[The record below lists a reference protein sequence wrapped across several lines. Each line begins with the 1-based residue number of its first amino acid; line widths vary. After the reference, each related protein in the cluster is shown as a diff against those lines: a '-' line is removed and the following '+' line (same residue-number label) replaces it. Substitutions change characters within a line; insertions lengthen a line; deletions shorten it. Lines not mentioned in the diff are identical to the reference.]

1 MVTLDSIAVL
11 QHHASSSLMSTEHQV
26 PAASAVMLNLGKH
39 CMQDESIM
47 RKKYFNMMEDMKGK
61 IRVYA
66 RVRPMLEFERSRG
79 QKEALII
86 PDELSL
92 EHMWKDKKREFSFDA
107 VFSPS
112 TSQDKVWHDA
122 NDGSL
127 TSCFL

>member
-1 MVTLDSIAVL
+1 
-11 QHHASSSLMSTEHQV
+11 
-26 PAASAVMLNLGKH
+26 
-39 CMQDESIM
+39 MQDESIM

-122 NDGSL
+122 NDRSL
-127 TSCFL
+127 TSCFPSLTGSKRRKQLPKCSCFA

>member
-1 MVTLDSIAVL
+1 
-11 QHHASSSLMSTEHQV
+11 
-26 PAASAVMLNLGKH
+26 
-39 CMQDESIM
+39 M
-47 RKKYFNMMEDMKGK
+47 RKKYFNQMEDMKGK

-107 VFSPS
+107 VFSPATTQEKVVS
-112 TSQDKVWHDA
+112 HVLVVVVVLLQDLVDFVAQDNFCWAVSKSACLLWLPA
-122 NDGSL
+122 CL
-127 TSCFL
+127 

>member
-1 MVTLDSIAVL
+1 
-11 QHHASSSLMSTEHQV
+11 
-26 PAASAVMLNLGKH
+26 
-39 CMQDESIM
+39 M

-92 EHMWKDKKREFSFDA
+92 EHIWKDKKREYSFDA
-107 VFSPS
+107 VFSS
-112 TSQDKVWHDA
+112 ATSQEKVPTLSQPHIV
-122 NDGSL
+122 L
-127 TSCFL
+127 TIKTTITRLPRSW

>member
-1 MVTLDSIAVL
+1 
-11 QHHASSSLMSTEHQV
+11 
-26 PAASAVMLNLGKH
+26 
-39 CMQDESIM
+39 MQDESIM

-92 EHMWKDKKREFSFDA
+92 EHMWKDKKREYSFDA
-107 VFSPS
+107 VFSSATPQEKVPFQQTVSILVVMASVLPS
-112 TSQDKVWHDA
+112 WSSARYMQDLFRF
-122 NDGSL
+122 GSMSNL
-127 TSCFL
+127 KYVVQCTL

>member
-1 MVTLDSIAVL
+1 
-11 QHHASSSLMSTEHQV
+11 
-26 PAASAVMLNLGKH
+26 
-39 CMQDESIM
+39 M

-92 EHMWKDKKREFSFDA
+92 EHMWKDKKREYSFDA
-107 VFSPS
+107 VFSAT
-112 TSQDKVWHDA
+112 TSQDKVRLAGRCSSTFSH
-122 NDGSL
+122 SL
-127 TSCFL
+127 LSQSALCNIPRTGFATFMAINLSSI

>member
-1 MVTLDSIAVL
+1 
-11 QHHASSSLMSTEHQV
+11 
-26 PAASAVMLNLGKH
+26 
-39 CMQDESIM
+39 
-47 RKKYFNMMEDMKGK
+47 MKGK

-112 TSQDKVWHDA
+112 TSQDKVCHDT
-122 NDGSL
+122 NDCSL
-127 TSCFL
+127 TSCFSSLTDSKRRK

>member
-1 MVTLDSIAVL
+1 
-11 QHHASSSLMSTEHQV
+11 
-26 PAASAVMLNLGKH
+26 
-39 CMQDESIM
+39 M

-92 EHMWKDKKREFSFDA
+92 EHMWKDKKREYSFDA
-107 VFSPS
+107 VFSAT
-112 TSQDKVWHDA
+112 TSQDKVRLA
-122 NDGSL
+122 GCCSSSSCCSL
-127 TSCFL
+127 LSQLCDIPRTGFAAFMAINLYLNSST

>member
-1 MVTLDSIAVL
+1 
-11 QHHASSSLMSTEHQV
+11 
-26 PAASAVMLNLGKH
+26 
-39 CMQDESIM
+39 MQDESIM

-122 NDGSL
+122 NDHPL
-127 TSCFL
+127 IQVDFLL

>member
-1 MVTLDSIAVL
+1 
-11 QHHASSSLMSTEHQV
+11 
-26 PAASAVMLNLGKH
+26 
-39 CMQDESIM
+39 M

-112 TSQDKVWHDA
+112 TSQDKVRHDA
-122 NDGSL
+122 SNRSH
-127 TSCFL
+127 TSCFPSLTEQKKKKDAQLHFSLLE

>member
-1 MVTLDSIAVL
+1 
-11 QHHASSSLMSTEHQV
+11 
-26 PAASAVMLNLGKH
+26 
-39 CMQDESIM
+39 M

-66 RVRPMLEFERSRG
+66 RVRPMLEFERSKG

-92 EHMWKDKKREFSFDA
+92 EHMWKDKKREYSFDA

-112 TSQDKVWHDA
+112 TSQEKVPPQHIDSIMVLMTVVLP
-122 NDGSL
+122 GV
-127 TSCFL
+127 C